1 MYTKQ
6 EIILQSY
13 RLGKSQRQISRDLN
27 INRKTVKRYIE
38 EYERLQQD
46 DDSSY
51 PPGLLSASLINNK
64 RNPDIKTV
72 FSFRNHNRFSAKK
85 QILLV

>member
-13 RLGKSQRQISRDLN
+13 RLGKGQRQISRDLN

-38 EYERLQQD
+38 EYEKLQQVD
-46 DDSSY
+46 NSSHPSGY
-51 PPGLLSASLINNK
+51 
-64 RNPDIKTV
+64 NPE
-72 FSFRNHNRFSAKK
+72 
-85 QILLV
+85 

>member
-38 EYERLQQD
+38 EYDRYQQD
-46 DDSSY
+46 DDSSH
-51 PPGLLSASLINNK
+51 PPGLLS
-64 RNPDIKTV
+64 
-72 FSFRNHNRFSAKK
+72 
-85 QILLV
+85 